1 MFFSGCV
8 PNQDSACFSFCK
20 PRGAESLVPWTQT
33 EGIPLSLVN
42 AIQGVEVWQ
51 EPTDSTPTTHTMHY
65 YLTFRQFSKLAKNTL
80 NCLVRIHS
88 ILQTNTIQ
96 SSLRTKYF
104 AIYLFSDCI
113 EAANRLNSS
122 SKKKPTKMAQHKING
137 KPSVSALLYSVTFES
152 LQGQETLSETLIS
165 KSSWVLKPRSPFLFA
180 FSSLLK

>member
-33 EGIPLSLVN
+33 EGIPVSLVT

-51 EPTDSTPTTHTMHY
+51 EPTDSTSTTHTMPY

-80 NCLVRIHS
+80 NCLVRVHS

-96 SSLRTKYF
+96 SSLWTKCF
-104 AIYLFSDCI
+104 AIYLFSNYT

-122 SKKKPTKMAQHKING
+122 SGKTTKWHSIKPT
-137 KPSVSALLYSVTFES
+137 VS
-152 LQGQETLSETLIS
+152 LQ
-165 KSSWVLKPRSPFLFA
+165 FLRFCIQWPLEV
-180 FSSLLK
+180 FKDKRLCQKL

>member
-33 EGIPLSLVN
+33 EGIPLSLVS

-96 SSLRTKYF
+96 SSLWTKYF

-122 SKKKPTKMAQHKING
+122 SKKKKQLKWHSIKSI
-137 KPSVSALLYSVTFES
+137 VS
-152 LQGQETLSETLIS
+152 LQFLHFCIR
-165 KSSWVLKPRSPFLFA
+165 WPLKVFKDKRLCQK
-180 FSSLLK
+180 L